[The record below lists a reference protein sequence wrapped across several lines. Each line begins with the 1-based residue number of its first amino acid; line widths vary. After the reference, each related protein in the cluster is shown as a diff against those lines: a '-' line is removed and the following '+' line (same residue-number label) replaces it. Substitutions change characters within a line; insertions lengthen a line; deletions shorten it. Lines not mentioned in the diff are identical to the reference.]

1 MNVARHKFCSSTNC
15 CFTGEDPRHPSAYM
29 SKQNRIPVYADMHA
43 AKCASK
49 DLGEQG
55 IRTCILIMNR
65 SFDSLSEN
73 KLERGLGNLNSCF
86 IKRTRGKK
94 KVFFGIR
101 ERFPVLFH
109 DLTSKC
115 CRHTPPP
122 SPASLASNIL
132 DLLLIL

>member
-1 MNVARHKFCSSTNC
+1 MF
-15 CFTGEDPRHPSAYM
+15 
-29 SKQNRIPVYADMHA
+29 
-43 AKCASK
+43 
-49 DLGEQG
+49 DLNQ
-55 IRTCILIMNR
+55 

-73 KLERGLGNLNSCF
+73 KLERELGNLNSCF

-122 SPASLASNIL
+122 SPERLASNIL
-132 DLLLIL
+132 ELLLIL